1 MTIGD
6 IILAVI
12 VVVVW
17 NSFLIYKM
25 NKENEKN

>member
-1 MTIGD
+1 MTLGD